1 MSTRTLTLVK
11 AGHKYVFRYG
21 PGREREIIDHIMRLA
36 EDGGSN
42 LDWMD
47 AAMLS
52 FQVTHDAA
60 MEPAAAPGLEP
71 VSNL

>member
-60 MEPAAAPGLEP
+60 KDSAAAPGLEP
-71 VSNL
+71 AVNS